1 LCRKHFIQSYLLVS
15 RVISQVK
22 AEKACKDAL
31 VELKNRFVDSKSVD
45 ERQVI
50 LNTAI
55 SDPDLKDCKTLQ
67 SWASWAFK
75 NIEWQ
80 LKKKTGKKRAGF
92 FSIFNE

>member
-1 LCRKHFIQSYLLVS
+1 MATYR
-15 RVISQVK
+15 
-22 AEKACKDAL
+22 ECKDAL
-31 VELKNRFVDSKSVD
+31 VKLRDRFVASKSVA
-45 ERQVI
+45 ERQAL

>member
-1 LCRKHFIQSYLLVS
+1 MATYR
-15 RVISQVK
+15 
-22 AEKACKDAL
+22 ECKDAL
-31 VELKNRFVDSKSVD
+31 VKLRDSFVASKSVA
-45 ERQVI
+45 ERQAL

>member
-1 LCRKHFIQSYLLVS
+1 M
-15 RVISQVK
+15 VISQVK

-55 SDPDLKDCKTLQ
+55 SDPDLEDCKTLQ
-67 SWASWAFK
+67 RWVKWAFK
-75 NIEWQ
+75 NIELQ
-80 LKKKTGKKRAGF
+80 LKKKQKKRSGF

>member
-1 LCRKHFIQSYLLVS
+1 MATYR
-15 RVISQVK
+15 
-22 AEKACKDAL
+22 ECKDAL
-31 VELKNRFVDSKSVD
+31 VELRNRFVDSKSVA

-67 SWASWAFK
+67 RWVKWAFK

-80 LKKKTGKKRAGF
+80 LKKKQKKRSGF
-92 FSIFNE
+92 FSMFG

>member
-1 LCRKHFIQSYLLVS
+1 MATYR
-15 RVISQVK
+15 
-22 AEKACKDAL
+22 ECKDAL
-31 VELKNRFVDSKSVD
+31 VELRTRFVDSKSVA

-50 LNTAI
+50 FNTAI